1 MRSTGDET
9 LEAWARDITVA
20 DPFREEHL
28 PNAVIK
34 LREFRDAVIQGE
46 RGEPVDWSERIPKTP
61 SRTERTTRHE

>member
-34 LREFRDAVIQGE
+34 LREFRDAVIEGE
-46 RGEPVDWSERIPKTP
+46 RGRPVSEEARSATSLTLI
-61 SRTERTTRHE
+61 ERQ